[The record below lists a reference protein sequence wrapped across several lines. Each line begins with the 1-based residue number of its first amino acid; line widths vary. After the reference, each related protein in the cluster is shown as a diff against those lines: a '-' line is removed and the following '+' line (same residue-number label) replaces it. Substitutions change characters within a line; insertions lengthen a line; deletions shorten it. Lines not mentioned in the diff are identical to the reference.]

1 MEVAP
6 DKSPVFLKVF
16 PVLCCIVGFAMM
28 TGHAF
33 AAELRLYAAAGAKA
47 PIIELAAEFEKASGH
62 RIVPVFDTAGAAEQR
77 FLADSGATFLIT
89 TKSRISNAEKTGKL
103 KNGIVRVLGDTV
115 GGFAAPPGQ
124 AKPDISTPEKLKAA
138 LLAAPRI
145 AFSDPAR
152 GATVGTHF
160 MKVIETLGIKEEV
173 LKKSTLAKDGV
184 ETMRLILAGEA
195 DLGVTQLSEVMQAN
209 RAALVGPFPREFDLA
224 TTYSLWYRA
233 DATPAAKAFAEL
245 ITGSVG
251 RAKLTQHGLRPPHD

>member
-6 DKSPVFLKVF
+6 NKSPVFLRMF
-16 PVLCCIVGFAMM
+16 PVLCCIIGFTM
-28 TGHAF
+28 TGRAL
-33 AAELRLYAAAGAKA
+33 AADLRLYAAAGVKT
-47 PIIELAAEFEKASGH
+47 PLIELAADFEKASGL

-77 FLADSGATFLIT
+77 FLADNGATFLIT
-89 TKSRISNAEKTGKL
+89 TKTRIREAEIAGKL
-103 KNGIVRVLGDTV
+103 KNGVVHVLGDTV
-115 GGFAAPPGQ
+115 GALAAPPGR

-160 MKVIETLGIKEEV
+160 LKVIETLGIKDEV
-173 LKKSTLAKDGV
+173 LKKSALAKDGV

-195 DLGVTQLSEVMQAN
+195 DLGVTQLSEVVQAN
-209 RAALVGPFPREFDLA
+209 RAALVGPFPKEFDLA

-233 DATPAAKAFAEL
+233 DAAPAAKAFAEL
-245 ITGSVG
+245 VTGPLS
-251 RAKLTQHGLRPPHD
+251 REKLIQHGLRPSQD